1 MDAEF
6 EEELYDLE
14 EAKEEEKPLQVEEP
28 RGKANNLHSLF
39 V

>member
-14 EAKEEEKPLQVEEP
+14 EAKEEEKPLKIEETK
-28 RGKANNLHSLF
+28 GKANNLHSLF